1 MNLLARYRH
10 RSTLK
15 AYARK
20 LGPELRKRY
29 GRSKT
34 YTIDQINAACK
45 QAGLRVDYVRYGYA
59 MFVDPMEHRILRSR
73 FEKEYDYQALK
84 AEVMEHGSTGSDYST
99 HSGTAAASGD
109 TASGGT
115 E

>member
-1 MNLLARYRH
+1 MNLLARFRH
-10 RSTLK
+10 RAALR

-20 LGPELRKRY
+20 LGPVLRKRY

-45 QAGLRVDYVRYGYA
+45 QAGLRIDYVRYGYA
-59 MFVDPMEHRILRSR
+59 MFVDPMEHRILRRR

-84 AEVMEHGSTGSDYST
+84 AEVMEHEPSGSAFSAHGNP
-99 HSGTAAASGD
+99 GAAPSD